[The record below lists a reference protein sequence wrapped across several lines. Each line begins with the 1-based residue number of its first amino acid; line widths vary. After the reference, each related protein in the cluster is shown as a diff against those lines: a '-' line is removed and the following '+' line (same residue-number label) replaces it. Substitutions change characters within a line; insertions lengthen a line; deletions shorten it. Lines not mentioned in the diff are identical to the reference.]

1 MDGIRRASLS
11 CTAFLC
17 CVVFLCIAYF
27 SGVRVNLSGSLPH
40 RLYRIAALP
49 EGKTLSRGEL
59 VMPDYRKI
67 DNPAITRLCSVRDN
81 AATFFRNAFAPQAE
95 QDDVPSDQVLLQYPR
110 TFSEL
115 PPRLR
120 CQRLENPD
128 ASKCWPRPV
137 FST

>member
-1 MDGIRRASLS
+1 MDGIRRAPLS

-17 CVVFLCIAYF
+17 CGVFLRIAYF
-27 SGVRVNLSGSLPH
+27 SGVRVNLSGSRPH
-40 RLYRIAALP
+40 RLYRIAVLP
-49 EGKTLSRGEL
+49 EGKALSRGEL

-67 DNPAITRLCSVRDN
+67 DNPAFTILCSGRN
-81 AATFFRNAFAPQAE
+81 NTATFHRNAFAPQAE
-95 QDDVPSDQVLLQYPR
+95 QNDVPSDQVLLQYPR

-137 FST
+137 FSI

>member
-1 MDGIRRASLS
+1 
-11 CTAFLC
+11 
-17 CVVFLCIAYF
+17 
-27 SGVRVNLSGSLPH
+27 
-40 RLYRIAALP
+40 
-49 EGKTLSRGEL
+49 
-59 VMPDYRKI
+59 MPDYRKI
-67 DNPAITRLCSVRDN
+67 DNPAFTILCSGRDN

-128 ASKCWPRPV
+128 ASKCWPRSV
-137 FST
+137 FFNIIMNLILLLIYFINYVILSCSFRQHKGGLGNTGAVG